1 MQVGFLEIKW
11 TDILDLTL
19 VAFLMYYIYK
29 LVRGSVASRVFLG
42 YLLIYLFYL
51 IVKAI
56 GLELLT
62 RILEYFMG
70 VGAIA
75 LIVLFQQEIRR
86 FLLLVGKSTSLTNTQ
101 FFANLLGTDVIPDEK
116 YPLKTIIEASKTMSS
131 EFTGGII
138 VIHGKDKSDLQLT
151 SDDKKA
157 IQDTMD
163 EFVTEV
169 SEIVDFNKLNLY
181 PNNVEWS
188 GKVTELDVEFFYSI
202 GETNGIYIN
211 GTMTKIDDDYL
222 EFLNKLKQYY
232 EKFKSKWSKVI
243 AARKK
248 TPEA

>member
-1 MQVGFLEIKW
+1 MNRHDEIK
-11 TDILDLTL
+11 
-19 VAFLMYYIYK
+19 
-29 LVRGSVASRVFLG
+29 
-42 YLLIYLFYL
+42 
-51 IVKAI
+51 
-56 GLELLT
+56 
-62 RILEYFMG
+62 
-70 VGAIA
+70 
-75 LIVLFQQEIRR
+75 
-86 FLLLVGKSTSLTNTQ
+86 
-101 FFANLLGTDVIPDEK
+101 NL
-116 YPLKTIIEASKTMSS
+116 IEASKKLLNKNLITEDINHIRKNHGLILEQGDDGPTEDQPKDYETAEDGMGDKEEQDVVKTDKSKGYRIS
-131 EFTGGII
+131 GGII

-157 IQDTMD
+157 FQETMD

>member
-1 MQVGFLEIKW
+1 MNRHDEIK
-11 TDILDLTL
+11 
-19 VAFLMYYIYK
+19 
-29 LVRGSVASRVFLG
+29 
-42 YLLIYLFYL
+42 
-51 IVKAI
+51 
-56 GLELLT
+56 
-62 RILEYFMG
+62 
-70 VGAIA
+70 
-75 LIVLFQQEIRR
+75 
-86 FLLLVGKSTSLTNTQ
+86 
-101 FFANLLGTDVIPDEK
+101 NLL
-116 YPLKTIIEASKTMSS
+116 EASKKLLNRNIIS
-131 EFTGGII
+131 EDIKHIRKNHGLIVEQDDDISAEEGPREYETADTEKDKKDDVDTIKSDKSKAYRISGGII

-151 SDDKKA
+151 TDDKKA
-157 IQDTMD
+157 FQETMD

-181 PNNVEWS
+181 SNNVEWS

-222 EFLNKLKQYY
+222 EFLNNLRQYY

>member
-1 MQVGFLEIKW
+1 MNRHDEIK
-11 TDILDLTL
+11 
-19 VAFLMYYIYK
+19 
-29 LVRGSVASRVFLG
+29 
-42 YLLIYLFYL
+42 
-51 IVKAI
+51 
-56 GLELLT
+56 
-62 RILEYFMG
+62 
-70 VGAIA
+70 
-75 LIVLFQQEIRR
+75 
-86 FLLLVGKSTSLTNTQ
+86 
-101 FFANLLGTDVIPDEK
+101 NL
-116 YPLKTIIEASKTMSS
+116 IEASKKLLNKNLITEDINHIRKNHGLILEQGEDGPTEDQPKDYETAEDGMGDKEEQDVVKTDKSKGYRIS
-131 EFTGGII
+131 GGII

-157 IQDTMD
+157 FQETMD

-248 TPEA
+248 TPES